1 MANENRAAYRYTA
14 DEQREMDRLRQR
26 YSADVEANNLSD
38 MRDTDRQVTLRATI
52 RAVAF
57 GTAGALVFGA
67 GLSMVLAWNGM
78 VPGIVIGC
86 CGIAVM
92 ASIPAVYERLLRRER
107 RRAAEQMTEQL
118 GEVGTKQ
125 RNGLYPQ

>member
-1 MANENRAAYRYTA
+1 MANENRATYRYTA

-26 YSADVEANNLSD
+26 YSANAEANNLSD
-38 MRDTDRQVTLRATI
+38 MRDTDRRVTFRATI

-57 GTAGALVFGA
+57 GVAGTLVFSA
-67 GLSMVLAWNGM
+67 GLSMVLAWKWM

-92 ASIPAVYERLLRRER
+92 ASMPAVYERLLRRER
-107 RRAAEQMTEQL
+107 RKALAQMQA
-118 GEVGTKQ
+118 KS
-125 RNGLYPQ
+125 GLE

>member
-1 MANENRAAYRYTA
+1 MKPMPDMKNRATYRYTA

-26 YSADVEANNLSD
+26 YSADAEANNLSD
-38 MRDTDRQVTLRATI
+38 MRDTDRRVTLRATI

-57 GTAGALVFGA
+57 GVAGTLVFGA
-67 GLSMVLAWNGM
+67 GLSMVLVWNGM

-92 ASIPAVYERLLRRER
+92 ASMPAIYERLLRRER
-107 RRAAEQMTEQL
+107 DKASAQVHDESKVE
-118 GEVGTKQ
+118 
-125 RNGLYPQ
+125 